1 MHSVITHS
9 RAKPKASPEMLDSMF
24 QLRCRVFRDRMKWDI
39 ECEDDRDIDY
49 FDQLYPIY
57 ALYSPTRQTTE
68 GCWRILPTTGP
79 NMLADIFPGLVET
92 GPIPQNEDVW
102 EISRF
107 AVDTLN
113 STYDSLASLHR
124 ATSDLLISLVEFAQ
138 QNKIRQYVACS
149 DVRFERIL
157 RRSGLTV
164 KRLGK
169 VQRIG
174 TTPAVAGYIDI
185 NAEQLDQLYV
195 VAEKLDATER
205 MAA

>member
-1 MHSVITHS
+1 MHSVIIHS
-9 RAKPKASPEMLDSMF
+9 RAKPKASPDLLDSMF
-24 QLRCRVFRDRMKWDI
+24 QLRCRVFRDRMKWEID
-39 ECEDDRDIDY
+39 CENDRDIDFY
-49 FDQLYPIY
+49 DQLYPIY
-57 ALYSPTRQTTE
+57 ALYSPTRQTTD

-79 NMLADIFPGLVET
+79 NMLADIFSCLVED
-92 GPIPQNEDVW
+92 GPIPQDEDVW

-107 AVDTLN
+107 AVDTL
-113 STYDSLASLHR
+113 SSRYDSLASLHR
-124 ATSDLLISLVEFAQ
+124 ATSDLLISLVEFGQ
-138 QNKIRQYVACS
+138 KNNIRQYVACS

-174 TTPAVAGYIDI
+174 TTPAVAGYIDV
-185 NAEQLDQLYV
+185 NAEQLDQLYA
-195 VAEKLDATER
+195 VAEKLDTTER